1 MFKPISDNPFYLG
14 TGLLL
19 DLGSKKKS
27 NQSTDLSTITNNE
40 VKRIKRIILESKKQ
54 GLSEIS
60 IDIKKD
66 QWCNSKVEIGTMFE
80 SLPLNVSYNID
91 NKKNGICTLNVKFQ
105 PKTIPEEM
113 REWKILY
120 DDGVINEDQFNKAK
134 ENLINKINN
143 TSK

>member
-1 MFKPISDNPFYLG
+1 
-14 TGLLL
+14 
-19 DLGSKKKS
+19 
-27 NQSTDLSTITNNE
+27 
-40 VKRIKRIILESKKQ
+40 
-54 GLSEIS
+54 
-60 IDIKKD
+60 
-66 QWCNSKVEIGTMFE
+66 MFE